1 MIRSQ
6 RPRVLVVLA
15 HFDETRNPRG
25 RPDFIPQ
32 GTGHLFL
39 AGAFARERVDVRAY
53 SEFHDGPLLD
63 EAAFADLDML
73 VLTGVTAA
81 FDRMRHLTAYART
94 RSPGCAVVAGG
105 PAVRNLPVSSAAT
118 FDYACE
124 GDIEDMQT
132 IIAAVFGEWAAAET
146 ILPRFDLANWG
157 GPVMY
162 VETSRYCNFKCSFC
176 ALTAEGRRYQGYDP
190 AYIEAQLRNAPA
202 KKYVL
207 FIDNNFYGNSKD
219 AFHAKLDLIRSLW
232 REGLFQGWFAL
243 VTGDFFREPSN
254 LEAVRAAGCLGLFS
268 GVETLNEAQLK
279 RYQKKQNLVV
289 PQLEAIQT
297 CLKAGVAFQYGLMF
311 DPSSQTLQAMHDEL
325 DFITGESTMPLP
337 AFLSLTIPL
346 LGTPLFDEC
355 VSEHR
360 FLPSAKL
367 RDMDGFTL
375 MTRPLDALDEVAAF
389 ARRLSR
395 LDGQRYRIL
404 RHCLGFYRAYRH
416 SLSARQMVHL
426 LANSLRLAL
435 PSVLHHHRLPTRSP
449 SEDHLTYV
457 TTTQPLGPL
466 YTPAFRVSESF
477 RPYFS
482 PTMITD
488 ASGALD
494 ETVARN
500 LDSRGRVRGRVGHTS
515 LDTDARSDEGG
526 ETASARRD
534 NRRAGGEATDR

>member
-1 MIRSQ
+1 MIHTQ
-6 RPRVLVVLA
+6 RPRVLIVLA

-39 AGAFARERVDVRAY
+39 AGAFARDCVDIRAY
-53 SEFHDGPLLD
+53 SEFHDGPLVD
-63 EAAFADLDML
+63 ETAFAELDML

-94 RSPGCAVVAGG
+94 KSPRCVVVAGG

-118 FDYACE
+118 FDYACQ
-124 GDIEDMQT
+124 GDIEDMQA
-132 IIAAVFGEWAAAET
+132 IIRDVFGERAAAET

-190 AYIEAQLRNAPA
+190 AYIEAQVRNAPR

-219 AFHAKLDLIRSLW
+219 AFLAKLDLIRSLW
-232 REGLFQGWFAL
+232 REGLFEGWFAL
-243 VTGDFFREPSN
+243 VTGDFFRDFSN

-297 CLKAGVAFQYGLMF
+297 SLKAGVAFQYGLMF
-311 DPSSQTLQAMHDEL
+311 DPSSQTLQAMHEEL
-325 DFITGESTMPLP
+325 AFITGESTMPLP

-355 VSEHR
+355 VAENR

-375 MTRPLDALDEVAAF
+375 MTRPLDALDEVSAF

-395 LDGQRYRIL
+395 LDGQRFRIL
-404 RHCLGFYRAYRH
+404 RHCVGFYRTYRH
-416 SLSARQMVHL
+416 SLSGRQMVHL

-435 PSVLHHHRLPTRSP
+435 PSVMHHHRLPMRSRN
-449 SEDHLTYV
+449 EDNLTYV

-466 YTPAFRVSESF
+466 YTPAFRVGEGF
-477 RPYFS
+477 RSYFT

-488 ASGALD
+488 ASGTLD
-494 ETVARN
+494 ETIAMNLEARKAVSRHAGRTRSVANTR
-500 LDSRGRVRGRVGHTS
+500 T
-515 LDTDARSDEGG
+515 AEGG
-526 ETASARRD
+526 QPASASESAA
-534 NRRAGGEATDR
+534 RAQD

>member
-1 MIRSQ
+1 MNRT
-6 RPRVLVVLA
+6 RPPRILIVLA
-15 HFDETRNPRG
+15 HFDETRNPGG
-25 RPDFIPQ
+25 RPDFLPQ

-39 AGAFARERVDVRAY
+39 AGAFARERVQLRAY
-53 SEFHDGPLLD
+53 SEFHDGPLTD
-63 EAAFADLDML
+63 EAAFAELDML

-94 RSPGCAVVAGG
+94 KSPGCVVVAGG
-105 PAVRNLPVSSAAT
+105 PAVRNLPVSSAET
-118 FDYACE
+118 FDYACD
-124 GDIEDMQT
+124 GDIEEMQAV
-132 IIAAVFGEWAAAET
+132 IKDVFGEWAVSET
-146 ILPRFDLANWG
+146 ILPRFDLARWG
-157 GPVMY
+157 GPISY

-176 ALTAEGRRYQGYDP
+176 ALTAEGRRYHNYDA

-202 KKYVL
+202 RKYVL

-219 AFHAKLDLIRSLW
+219 AFHAKLELIGRLW
-232 REGLFQGWFAL
+232 RQGLFKGWIAL
-243 VTGDFFREPSN
+243 VTGDFFRDPDN

-268 GVETLNEAQLK
+268 GVETLSEAQLK

-289 PQLEAIQT
+289 PQLEAIRT

-311 DPSSQTLQAMHDEL
+311 DPASQTMAAMQDEL

-355 VSEHR
+355 VEQGR

-375 MTRPLDALDEVAAF
+375 MTRPLDEIDAVALF
-389 ARRLSR
+389 ARKLSR
-395 LDGQRYRIL
+395 LDGNRARIL
-404 RHCLGFYRAYRH
+404 RHCLGFYRNYRRT
-416 SLSARQMVHL
+416 LSGRQMVHL

-435 PSVLHHHRLPTRSP
+435 PSVMHRHGLPTGSG
-449 SEDHLTYV
+449 SDDNLTYV

-466 YTPAFRVSESF
+466 YTPAFRVNEGF
-477 RPYFS
+477 RSHFS

-494 ETVARN
+494 ETIARN
-500 LDSRGRVRGRVGHTS
+500 LDFRRGQRQ
-515 LDTDARSDEGG
+515 
-526 ETASARRD
+526 
-534 NRRAGGEATDR
+534 RAGRGLEPAPN

>member
-1 MIRSQ
+1 MNRTSP
-6 RPRVLVVLA
+6 PRILIVLA
-15 HFDETRNPRG
+15 HFDETRNPKG

-39 AGAFARERVDVRAY
+39 AGAFARERVDLRVY
-53 SEFHDGPLLD
+53 SEFHDGPLVD
-63 EAAFADLDML
+63 EAAFAELDML

-94 RSPGCAVVAGG
+94 RSPGCVVVAGG
-105 PAVRNLPVSSAAT
+105 PVVRNLPVSSAET
-118 FDYACE
+118 FNYACD
-124 GDIEDMQT
+124 GDVEEMQSVIE
-132 IIAAVFGEWAAAET
+132 AVFGAWAVSET
-146 ILPRFDLANWG
+146 ILPRFDLANWR
-157 GPVMY
+157 GPVSY
-162 VETSRYCNFKCSFC
+162 IETSRYCNFKCSFC
-176 ALTAEGRRYQGYDP
+176 ALTAEGRRYHSYDP
-190 AYIEAQLRNAPA
+190 AYIEAQLRNAPP

-219 AFHAKLDLIRSLW
+219 VFRDKLELIRSLW
-232 REGLFQGWFAL
+232 RQGLFEGWIAL
-243 VTGDFFREPSN
+243 VTGDFFRDPDN

-297 CLKAGVAFQYGLMF
+297 CLNAGVAFQYGMMF
-311 DPSSQTLQAMHDEL
+311 DPSSQTMQAMQEEL
-325 DFITGESTMPLP
+325 AFITGESRMPLP

-346 LGTPLFDEC
+346 LGTPLFNEC
-355 VSEHR
+355 VTEGR

-375 MTRPLDALDEVAAF
+375 MTRPLDDLDDVALF
-389 ARRLSR
+389 ARKLSR
-395 LDGQRYRIL
+395 LDGNRARIL
-404 RHCLGFYRAYRH
+404 RHCLGFYRNYRH
-416 SLSARQMVHL
+416 SLSGRQMIHL

-435 PSVLHHHRLPTRSP
+435 PSVLHRHGLPTRSG
-449 SEDHLTYV
+449 SDENLTYV

-466 YTPAFRVSESF
+466 YTPSFRVGEGF
-477 RPYFS
+477 RSHFA

-494 ETVARN
+494 ETIARN
-500 LDSRGRVRGRVGHTS
+500 LEFRTSERRRG
-515 LDTDARSDEGG
+515 L
-526 ETASARRD
+526 
-534 NRRAGGEATDR
+534 AGTEHAPG